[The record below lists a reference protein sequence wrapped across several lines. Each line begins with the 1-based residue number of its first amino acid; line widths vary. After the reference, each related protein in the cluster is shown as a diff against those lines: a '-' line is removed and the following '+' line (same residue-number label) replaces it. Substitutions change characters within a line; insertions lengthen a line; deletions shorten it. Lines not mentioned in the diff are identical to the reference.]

1 MESQDAHANEEL
13 LLELTSKNT
22 TRSIKDF
29 SPEGIRLESNL
40 EGEAKGVY
48 NATFYATI
56 TMLLKPDRTIDYEVR
71 QIHTTSDGDTVLVY
85 YKGKSIIESPTHNKF
100 VGETTFQT
108 SSKKLAWLNG
118 MKARH
123 EGEYNPVAGE
133 NDFRVY
139 GKRELISQGAA
150 ATSRPAH
157 QRQLPARV
165 RSGERGHGVPR
176 VLQGKGAGQRH
187 RPRAAPRSAPGP
199 GRNWALAGLPT
210 PIATNPSLRRAL
222 NATLVTN
229 PRRPSGS
236 NDA

>member
-1 MESQDAHANEEL
+1 MASQMESQHADAQEEL

-29 SPEGIRLESNL
+29 APEGIRLESNL
-40 EGEAKGVY
+40 EGECKGVY

-56 TMLLKPDRTIDYEVR
+56 TMLVKPDRTIDYEVR

-85 YKGKSIIESPTHNKF
+85 YKGQSIIESPTHNKF

-123 EGEYNPVAGE
+123 EGEYNPAAGE

-139 GKRELISQGAA
+139 GKR
-150 ATSRPAH
+150 
-157 QRQLPARV
+157 
-165 RSGERGHGVPR
+165 
-176 VLQGKGAGQRH
+176 
-187 RPRAAPRSAPGP
+187 
-199 GRNWALAGLPT
+199 
-210 PIATNPSLRRAL
+210 
-222 NATLVTN
+222 
-229 PRRPSGS
+229 
-236 NDA
+236 

>member
-1 MESQDAHANEEL
+1 MESQHADANEEL

-56 TMLLKPDRTIDYEVR
+56 TMLVKPDRTIDYEVR

-85 YKGKSIIESPTHNKF
+85 YKGNSIIESPTHNKF

-139 GKRELISQGAA
+139 GKR
-150 ATSRPAH
+150 
-157 QRQLPARV
+157 
-165 RSGERGHGVPR
+165 
-176 VLQGKGAGQRH
+176 
-187 RPRAAPRSAPGP
+187 
-199 GRNWALAGLPT
+199 
-210 PIATNPSLRRAL
+210 
-222 NATLVTN
+222 
-229 PRRPSGS
+229 
-236 NDA
+236 

>member
-1 MESQDAHANEEL
+1 VVSQTESQHADANEEL

-29 SPEGIRLESNL
+29 SPEGISLESNL
-40 EGEAKGVY
+40 EGDAKGVY

-56 TMLLKPDRTIDYEVR
+56 TMLVKPDRTIDYEVR

-85 YKGKSIIESPTHNKF
+85 YKGKSVIESPTHNKF

-133 NDFRVY
+133 NDFQVY
-139 GKRELISQGAA
+139 GKR
-150 ATSRPAH
+150 
-157 QRQLPARV
+157 
-165 RSGERGHGVPR
+165 
-176 VLQGKGAGQRH
+176 
-187 RPRAAPRSAPGP
+187 
-199 GRNWALAGLPT
+199 
-210 PIATNPSLRRAL
+210 
-222 NATLVTN
+222 
-229 PRRPSGS
+229 
-236 NDA
+236 

>member
-1 MESQDAHANEEL
+1 MVSQVEAQHSDTGAKEEL

-56 TMLLKPDRTIDYEVR
+56 TMLVKPDRTIDYEVR
-71 QIHTTSDGDTVLVY
+71 QIHTTSDGDTILVY

-108 SSKKLAWLNG
+108 ASKKLAWLNG
-118 MKARH
+118 VKARH

-139 GKRELISQGAA
+139 GKR
-150 ATSRPAH
+150 
-157 QRQLPARV
+157 
-165 RSGERGHGVPR
+165 
-176 VLQGKGAGQRH
+176 
-187 RPRAAPRSAPGP
+187 
-199 GRNWALAGLPT
+199 
-210 PIATNPSLRRAL
+210 
-222 NATLVTN
+222 
-229 PRRPSGS
+229 
-236 NDA
+236 

>member
-1 MESQDAHANEEL
+1 MTGHPPGGEARFVAKGSHGHEGAPGNTRRSEPLVNPAGFTYMSKRNQVVSQMESQHADANEEL
-13 LLELTSKNT
+13 LLELKSKNT

-40 EGEAKGVY
+40 EGDAKGVY

-56 TMLLKPDRTIDYEVR
+56 TMLVKPDRTIDYEVR

-139 GKRELISQGAA
+139 GKR
-150 ATSRPAH
+150 
-157 QRQLPARV
+157 
-165 RSGERGHGVPR
+165 
-176 VLQGKGAGQRH
+176 
-187 RPRAAPRSAPGP
+187 
-199 GRNWALAGLPT
+199 
-210 PIATNPSLRRAL
+210 
-222 NATLVTN
+222 
-229 PRRPSGS
+229 
-236 NDA
+236 